1 MGKNKST
8 KILGILLAVAV
19 IVIGVMSFF
28 IYKLSTEKAAETG
41 KSADLNNQVGNLE
54 GTVGEL
60 QGKLDAIANIINSSN
75 DSVNNTTEKKASD
88 ENKNTITSAN
98 QVANNNSNSN
108 SNNTVKYQFE
118 SGDNLAAQGKPGIV
132 KIFEI
137 NDNEMKFEYNQAFDI
152 NNGTNEKTIAGTA
165 NKNQEGLYE
174 YKEDTNGYRITIEF
188 SEDKINLKEYK
199 DENLISERN
208 LWK

>member
-28 IYKLSTEKAAETG
+28 IYKLSTEKAEEKEKVAN
-41 KSADLNNQVGNLE
+41 SNNQVANLE
-54 GTVGEL
+54 GTVEDL
-60 QGKLDAIANIINSSN
+60 QGKIDAIANIINT
-75 DSVNNTTEKKASD
+75 NNTTSNISSN
-88 ENKNTITSAN
+88 ENKNTITSDN
-98 QVANNNSNSN
+98 KVTNNNSNQN

-118 SGDNLAAQGKPGIV
+118 SGDNLAAEGRPGIV

-137 NDNEMKFEYNQAFDI
+137 NDNEMKFEYNQGFDVT
-152 NNGTNEKTIAGTA
+152 NGTTEKTVVGTA

-174 YKEDTNGYRITIEF
+174 YKEDANGYRITIEF